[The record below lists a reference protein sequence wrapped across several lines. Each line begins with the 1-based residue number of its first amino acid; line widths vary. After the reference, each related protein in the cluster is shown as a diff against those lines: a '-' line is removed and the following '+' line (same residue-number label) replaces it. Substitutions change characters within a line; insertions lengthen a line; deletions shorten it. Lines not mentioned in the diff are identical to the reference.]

1 MDYRQMVLE
10 RLVVWLRLYN
20 QLVGE
25 GTEAE
30 AGVREEMSGGDKDGR
45 EEPSAGTVVVEL
57 ARMSR
62 RLVVIASD

>member
-1 MDYRQMVLE
+1 MVLE
-10 RLVVWLRLYN
+10 RLAVWLRLYN
-20 QLVGE
+20 QPVGE

-30 AGVREEMSGGDKDGR
+30 AGVREEMNGGGKGGR

-57 ARMSR
+57 ERMSR

>member
-1 MDYRQMVLE
+1 MDCRQMVLE
-10 RLVVWLRLYN
+10 RLAVWLRHN
-20 QLVGE
+20 KQVEE

-45 EEPSAGTVVVEL
+45 EERNAGTVVDLE
-57 ARMSR
+57 RMSR

>member
-1 MDYRQMVLE
+1 MVLE
-10 RLVVWLRLYN
+10 RLVGWLRLYN
-20 QLVGE
+20 KEAGE

-30 AGVREEMSGGDKDGR
+30 AGAREEMSGGGKDGR
-45 EEPSAGTVVVEL
+45 EEQNAGTVVVEL